1 MNEDRIAY
9 VNGEFVLEKD
19 AVISIRDRG
28 FLQGYSVF
36 DTTRTFG
43 HKIFKLCRKLI
54 LPIKGIGTKDGHP

>member
-28 FLQGYSVF
+28 FLQGYSV
-36 DTTRTFG
+36 
-43 HKIFKLCRKLI
+43 LI
-54 LPIKGIGTKDGHP
+54 LQEPLDIKFLSFLNTWIVFINL